1 MNEIFHPNPSERSL
15 AGDVD
20 YGRHGQG
27 YANKRRTDPRIA
39 SWVHKA
45 LGDARTVL
53 NVGAGAGSYE
63 PEDRCVLAIEPSEA
77 MRAQRPR
84 HLAPAIHGIAEQ
96 LPLDDQS
103 VDASMALVTV
113 HQWRDLAKGLGEL
126 RRVTRG
132 PIIVLTF
139 DGDALDLYWLAAYA
153 PELIAVERCRYPA
166 IERIANG
173 LGGSTEVQVIPIP
186 IDCVDGFTE
195 AYYARPESL
204 LDPAVR
210 RSQSAW
216 SFVAEE
222 DQLRFVKALG
232 NDLKSGAWDR
242 KYGEW
247 RTKPHFEGSLR
258 LIVSN
263 AAGRGWQMGA
273 ISSK

>member
-1 MNEIFHPNPSERSL
+1 M

-27 YANKRRTDPRIA
+27 YAGIRRTDPRIA
-39 SWVHKA
+39 AWVHRA
-45 LGDARTVL
+45 LGDARTIL

-63 PEDRCVLAIEPSEA
+63 PPDRYVLAIEPSA
-77 MRAQRPR
+77 TMRAQRPG

-113 HQWRDLAKGLGEL
+113 HQWRDLDQGLREL

-132 PIIVLTF
+132 PIVVLTF
-139 DGDALDLYWLAAYA
+139 DGDALDRYWLADYA
-153 PELIAVERCRYPA
+153 PELIAVERRRYPSLEA
-166 IERIANG
+166 IAQG

-195 AYYARPESL
+195 AYYARPEAFL
-204 LDPAVR
+204 GCCGETFAVGVEFRAGR
-210 RSQSAW
+210 RS
-216 SFVAEE
+216 VA
-222 DQLRFVKALG
+222 FVKTLG
-232 NDLKSGAWDR
+232 DDLKSGAWDR

-247 RTKPHFEGSLR
+247 RERPYFEGSLR

-263 AAGRGWQMGA
+263 AAGR
-273 ISSK
+273 SR